1 MNAMEKA
8 AWTELSVSVV
18 AVALATS
25 LYPWLGSRA
34 TSAFALLALVVL
46 GYAFIRPRD
55 NRILTDERDREIAAR
70 ATRLG
75 VGTTWMTLITVLA
88 LVTTWESYSGSHA
101 VSTGFLNWL
110 IWIQFALFFGI
121 RGLASVVM
129 YRRQQHA
136 A

>member
-18 AVALATS
+18 AVALATA
-25 LYPWLGSRA
+25 LTPWLGSRA
-34 TSAFALLALVVL
+34 TSAFALMALVML
-46 GYAFIRPRD
+46 GYFFIRPRG
-55 NRILTDERDREIAAR
+55 NRVVIDERDREIAAR
-70 ATRLG
+70 ATSIG
-75 VGTTWMTLITVLA
+75 VGTAWMMVFVVLA
-88 LVTTWESYSGSHA
+88 LATTWASYSGAHA

-110 IWIQFALFFGI
+110 IWMQFAVCFGV
-121 RGLASVVM
+121 RGLATVVM